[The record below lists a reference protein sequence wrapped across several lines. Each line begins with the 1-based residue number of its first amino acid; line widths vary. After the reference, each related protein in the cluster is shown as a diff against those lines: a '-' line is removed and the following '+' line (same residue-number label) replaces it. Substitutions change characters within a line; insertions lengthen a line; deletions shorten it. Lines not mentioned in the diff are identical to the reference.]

1 MESEQKLRIKS
12 AMIIY
17 ALETALGEYV
27 IQNEAF
33 DHFTNEIKNSI
44 VEREKS
50 SGRKISKDDFQLLV
64 ESSYLDEIFSLAIKI
79 TEGTSINEHI
89 RSLKSF
95 CSSLGIFD
103 IRNAISHP
111 NRPFPDYYWFR
122 AATIASDPLIVS
134 LGLGSVRQAL
144 IAAIDENLNSP
155 PEEWFNNVKWS
166 IPNSLPTSFDHEI
179 TGLLGRDKEFKD
191 LDSTLSKARNNL
203 IAVVA
208 PGGIGK
214 TALILQFLKDI
225 SLSPKWNSKLSAILF
240 CTLKNERL
248 TSEGIE
254 IIEAIDGIDQIKDS
268 ILYDLKIIYNDLN
281 IESFDEACEK
291 LEDEK
296 ILICIDNL
304 ETLLIHSQR
313 EFIEFNQGLP
323 LRWRVIVTSRIS
335 IDSATTVPLDPLGKR
350 HAVNLARNYFRKRGI
365 NDFDQSDLDK
375 IATAAN
381 YNPLAIRL
389 TIDLYIKG
397 VDISQSINQS
407 QKDIAA
413 FSYKNLISSLKP
425 NSISILEAIY
435 VLEKS
440 TKSEL
445 IELLEF
451 TNEEIAE
458 SINELSKTSLIV
470 RKTSESGNDKFALSD
485 SIRDLLLTNPKNIE
499 VRTKISE
506 NLKERKNKIL
516 EQTTRN
522 QQLGLTEFDEDFV
535 HPETDEGIHVLIAD
549 LNKHLSKP
557 FQKREH
563 SELIEIKN
571 RFADMITYN
580 TNNYQLFYHYSRV
593 LRNIKDYSGELKML
607 LQAEKSQANSPR
619 VMLAKA
625 MNSFYGNDYEKANLI
640 FEKLIGDGFG
650 NLENSSR
657 KFGFTVNKLN
667 LLCLLNLGEYDRIF
681 SRTQDWSGDQQY
693 RVMFGTY
700 RASALKRSIELKKDN
715 LELTEKALSEALE
728 IFNLIFESEDYSVI
742 ACVEAN
748 KLVREIGSV
757 LYNYK
762 KYSEDFVFKGISFI
776 ADHYFGIISG
786 LRDVSLY
793 SNETKTLLK
802 RIFILELENY
812 KNPLHDARWYV
823 TEQESVFDNE
833 HIEELQNDGFTIVTI
848 YHIPDNPY
856 GMSNFMFAKDIH
868 DQEYYLHVDYFETG
882 WNGWGYLKLGDKL
895 AIRFPTTSNRNKPI
909 PANEIVEIDQYVA

>member
-1 MESEQKLRIKS
+1 MEAEHKLRIKS

-33 DHFTNEIKNSI
+33 DHHADDIKSSI

-50 SGRKISKDDFQLLV
+50 NGREISKDDLQLLV
-64 ESSYLDEIFSLAIKI
+64 ESSYLDEIFSLAIKV
-79 TEGTSINEHI
+79 TEGTSFNSLIK
-89 RSLKSF
+89 SLKSF
-95 CSSLGIFD
+95 CSSLGVFD

-111 NRPFPDYYWFR
+111 NRQFPDYYWFR

-144 IAAIDENLNSP
+144 ISAIDENLNSP
-155 PEEWFNNVKWS
+155 PEEWFTNVKWS
-166 IPNSLPTSFDHEI
+166 IPNSLPNSFDHEI

-254 IIEAIDGIDQIKDS
+254 IIEAIDGIDQIKES
-268 ILYDLKIIYNDLN
+268 ILEDLKIIYNDLN
-281 IESFDEACEK
+281 IESFEDACEK

-304 ETLLIHSQR
+304 ETLLIHSQK
-313 EFIEFNQGLP
+313 EFIEFNESLP

-365 NDFDQSDLDK
+365 NDFEQTDLEK
-375 IATAAN
+375 IANTAN

-413 FSYKNLISSLKP
+413 FSYKNLIESLKP

-435 VLEKS
+435 VLGKS

-451 TNEEIAE
+451 SNEEIAE
-458 SINELSKTSLIV
+458 AINELSKTSLIV

-499 VRTKISE
+499 VRTQISE

-535 HPETDEGIHVLIAD
+535 HPDTEETIHVLIAD

-563 SELIEIKN
+563 SELIDLKN
-571 RFADMITYN
+571 RFAEIISYN
-580 TNNYQLFYHYSRV
+580 TSNYQLFFHYSRV

-607 LQAEKSQANSPR
+607 AQAEKCNAHSPR
-619 VMLAKA
+619 VQLAKA
-625 MNSFYGNDYEKANLI
+625 MNSFYGSDYDKANQI
-640 FEKLIGDGFG
+640 FEKLIDDGFG
-650 NLENSSR
+650 LIENSSR
-657 KFGFTVNKLN
+657 KFSFTVNKLN
-667 LLCLLNLGEYDRIF
+667 LLCLLNLGEYDKILA
-681 SRTQDWSGDQQY
+681 RTQDWFNERNY
-693 RVMFGTY
+693 RIMFGTY
-700 RASALKRSIELKKDN
+700 RASALKRSIELKKEN
-715 LELTEKALSEALE
+715 LDLIEKALAEALD
-728 IFNLIFESEDYSVI
+728 IFKTIFASEDYPAI
-742 ACVEAN
+742 ACNEAN
-748 KLVREIGSV
+748 KLVRELGNIF
-757 LYNYK
+757 YNHK
-762 KYSEDFVFKGISFI
+762 KYNEKFVFNGISFI
-776 ADHYFGIISG
+776 SNHYFGIVSN

-793 SNETKTLLK
+793 SEESQNFLK
-802 RIFILELENY
+802 RIFSLELENH

-823 TEQESVFDNE
+823 QEQETVFDDE
-833 HIEELQNDGFTIVTI
+833 HIAELQNVGYTIVTV
-848 YHIPDNPY
+848 YHIPENPY
-856 GMSNFMFAKDIH
+856 GMSNFMFAKDIYE
-868 DQEYYLHVDYFETG
+868 QQYYLHVDSFETG
-882 WNGWGYLKLGDKL
+882 WNGWGYIKSGDKL
-895 AIRFPTTSNRNKPI
+895 AIKFSKGYNKNKPI
-909 PANEIVEIDQYVA
+909 PAFEIVAIDQYIV